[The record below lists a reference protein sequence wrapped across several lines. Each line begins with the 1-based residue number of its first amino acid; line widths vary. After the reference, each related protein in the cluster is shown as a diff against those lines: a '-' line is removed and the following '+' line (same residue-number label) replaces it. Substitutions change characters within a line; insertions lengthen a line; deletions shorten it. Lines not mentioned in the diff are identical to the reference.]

1 MSTAQPFLTEPGQ
14 TQSTES
20 AEPTDETLMRQLA
33 AGEQD
38 ALGLLHRRYAPLIYN
53 LAAQTLDRAAAE
65 EIAQDVFV
73 IIWRKADTFDPVRGA
88 FRPWVLRIAHM
99 RILNELRRR
108 RRRPQVAPD
117 PDGLRLGA
125 MADDAPAPEETVWR
139 DYRRETVREAITHLP
154 PPQRQALGLAFF
166 EELTHEQVADFLDL
180 PLGTAKTRIRAGLR
194 KLRVYLAPLL
204 VAVFALGLGTVF
216 GISHQRQQETQARAD
231 RALRLITSS
240 SSVSVRLLAA
250 PGVSP
255 DTHGVYR
262 SQPGATTAVLTLSHF
277 APAPTGQTYQAWVF
291 HNGEWRTLGTIRPDA
306 SGNALFIAEGP
317 DIATPPEAIQ
327 VTREQ
332 TRGSAHPTGPVIVSW
347 SGP

>member
-20 AEPTDETLMRQLA
+20 AEPTDETLIRQLA
-33 AGEQD
+33 AGKQD

-216 GISHQRQQETQARAD
+216 GISRVQTVPCDSLRPVPACQCASSQRPVCRRIPTASTAANRERPRRCSRSRTSRPPPPGKRIRHGCSITGSGVPSARFVPMQAAMRC
-231 RALRLITSS
+231 S
-240 SSVSVRLLAA
+240 LLK
-250 PGVSP
+250 G
-255 DTHGVYR
+255 
-262 SQPGATTAVLTLSHF
+262 
-277 APAPTGQTYQAWVF
+277 
-291 HNGEWRTLGTIRPDA
+291 RTLRP
-306 SGNALFIAEGP
+306 
-317 DIATPPEAIQ
+317 
-327 VTREQ
+327 R
-332 TRGSAHPTGPVIVSW
+332 RKRYR
-347 SGP
+347 